1 MARVLRGT
9 LRYGRDQQLLLSVTG
24 SVDLRCLA
32 RTRAARVRLRRQGE
46 PLPDSHEEAER
57 SGGSSRPVLLACTR
71 TSQRA
76 GAGAVSTPAA
86 MAGQRRALQ
95 GVSQRAAAQ
104 PQARRRVP
112 GTELVYG

>member
-9 LRYGRDQQLLLSVTG
+9 LRYGRDQQLVLSITG
-24 SVDLRCLA
+24 GADLRCLA

-57 SGGSSRPVLLACTR
+57 PRGSSRPVLLAGTR
-71 TSQRA
+71 TGQSA
-76 GAGAVSTPAA
+76 GAGAVSAPTAV
-86 MAGQRRALQ
+86 AGQRRALQ
-95 GVSQRAAAQ
+95 GVSQRVAAQ